1 MTYIGSIPTGSNAKT
16 IVNYIKEI
24 VDAGGYDDSTLKAN
38 IAKNTAAIAT
48 LNGTGDGSVK
58 KAVSDAV
65 ASIVNGAPE
74 AYDTL
79 KEISDWIS
87 SHASDAAGMNS
98 QIKTN
103 KEDVAKLKTL
113 IGTLGN
119 LFTKNANPK
128 IGDIVIFYRSGEFKH
143 TGIVTKVQGD
153 KFWTIEGNTSGA
165 SGIVANGGGV
175 CEKSYYNSQLPGT
188 KFCTPDYSLVTSIL
202 SGISGVTTSVITPTN
217 TKNYLQYGDTG
228 SEVKTLQTKLNKVG
242 YKLAVD
248 GSYGDATKAAVKS
261 FQTKYKLEVDGI
273 AGKNTIAKLDAV
285 IAVQNKN
292 TSTANKTPSKTP
304 KFVGKVTADSLN
316 VRTGAGTKNA
326 QLKSYPTLKKNNLVD
341 VCDTVKTKDNSEWY
355 YIRIAGKYYG
365 YAAKKYIA
373 KQ

>member
-1 MTYIGSIPTGSNAKT
+1 M
-16 IVNYIKEI
+16 
-24 VDAGGYDDSTLKAN
+24 
-38 IAKNTAAIAT
+38 
-48 LNGTGDGSVK
+48 
-58 KAVSDAV
+58 
-65 ASIVNGAPE
+65 
-74 AYDTL
+74 
-79 KEISDWIS
+79 
-87 SHASDAAGMNS
+87 
-98 QIKTN
+98 
-103 KEDVAKLKTL
+103 
-113 IGTLGN
+113 
-119 LFTKNANPK
+119 
-128 IGDIVIFYRSGEFKH
+128 
-143 TGIVTKVQGD
+143 
-153 KFWTIEGNTSGA
+153 
-165 SGIVANGGGV
+165 ANGGGV

-261 FQTKYKLEVDGI
+261 FQTKYKLEIDGI

-285 IAVQNKN
+285 IAAQNKN